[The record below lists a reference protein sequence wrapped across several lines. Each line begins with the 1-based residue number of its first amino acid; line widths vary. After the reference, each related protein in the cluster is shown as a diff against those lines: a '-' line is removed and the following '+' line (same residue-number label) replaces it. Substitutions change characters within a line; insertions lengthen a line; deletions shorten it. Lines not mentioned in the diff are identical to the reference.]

1 MSGWTVSGIGSTVVN
16 RRRPS
21 FVGVWLSESGAA
33 QIAERA
39 ELEKVDKSEML
50 RRMLAYAI
58 WKMPKGWK
66 P

>member
-1 MSGWTVSGIGSTVVN
+1 MTG
-16 RRRPS
+16 RRRPC

-39 ELEKVDKSEML
+39 ELEKLDKSETL

-58 WKMPKGWK
+58 WKMPRGWK